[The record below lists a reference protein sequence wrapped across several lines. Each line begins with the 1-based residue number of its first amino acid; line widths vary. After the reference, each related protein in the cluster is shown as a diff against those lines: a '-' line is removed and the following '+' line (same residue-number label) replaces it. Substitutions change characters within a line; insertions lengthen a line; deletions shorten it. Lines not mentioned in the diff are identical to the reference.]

1 MKIIFQ
7 LKQAIKKTIIF
18 ELVVMFRRW
27 IRGYGDLK
35 SRVTANIYEYS
46 PAHDVIKSLAIKHRI
61 TVFVETG
68 TFIGNTLIGLK
79 DSFDQLFS
87 IELDRGIYRLAKER
101 LKNFEH
107 IQIFYG
113 DSSKVL
119 PEILRDLKTPALF
132 WLDAHYSSGVTAK
145 GDLQTPIMH
154 ELKAIFSHSNKQHCI
169 LIDDVKDFNGLNDY
183 PEVNKL
189 LFFIKKEAGNYY
201 EASVADGIFII
212 EPMQYSSSKG

>member
-1 MKIIFQ
+1 MKIIFE

-18 ELVVMFRRW
+18 ELVVIFRRW

-46 PAHDVIKSLAIKHRI
+46 PAHDVIKSLAIKHGI

-68 TFIGNTLIGLK
+68 TFIGNTLMGLK
-79 DSFDQLFS
+79 DSFKQLFS
-87 IELDRGIYRLAKER
+87 IELDRGIYKLAKER

-145 GDLQTPIMH
+145 GELQTPIMR
-154 ELKAIFSHSNKQHCI
+154 ELKAIFTHSNKQHCI

-183 PEVNKL
+183 PTADEILN
-189 LFFIKKEAGNYY
+189 FISKYGNGLYIGRV
-201 EASVADGIFII
+201 EGQVFVV
-212 EPMQYSSSKG
+212 EPS